1 MLAQFFI
8 RRPVF
13 AWVIALC
20 IMLFGILSIRSLPV
34 AQYPDVA
41 PPQISIQATYT
52 GASAETLESSVTQVI
67 EQQLTGLDGLLY
79 FSSTSTAST
88 GQVKINVTFKQGTD
102 PDIAQVQVQN
112 KVQQAESRLPS
123 AVTSQG
129 VTVQKAQSDFLL
141 ILAVYDKSNKSSA
154 SDVAD
159 YMVSNMED
167 TLARVTGVGNVQV
180 FGAEYAMRIWLDPSK
195 LASYSLMPSD
205 VTTALESQNTQV
217 SSGQLGAQPSSN
229 TQQLVATVRSRS
241 RLQTPE
247 QFRNIV
253 LKSQADGSVV
263 RLSDVAR
270 VEMGDEDYSANVMA
284 NGHPASGMAIQ
295 LASGANALSTAEKV
309 KSTIDEFRS
318 SMPAGYEI
326 AYPLDSTDF
335 VKISIEEVVKTLV
348 EAVIL
353 VVIVMFVFLQNIR
366 TTLIPTIA
374 VPVVLLGT
382 FGVLSFFGYSIN
394 TLTMFGMVLAIGLLV
409 DDAIVVVENVERVMR
424 EEGLPPREATE
435 KSMKE
440 ITGALV
446 GIALVLSAV
455 FLPMTFFSGS
465 TGVIYRQFSIT
476 IVSSMV
482 LSVIVALTLTP
493 ALCATLLKPHN
504 HDSGRNGFFGWFNQ
518 RYENVQARYQ
528 RGVGKVMH
536 RSLRYLLLYGVLL
549 IGCAVLYMRL
559 PTGFLPT
566 EDQGY
571 IMVQYQLAPGATE
584 NRTREVRRQ
593 VQQYFATQEKDNV
606 NVSMLVDGFSFAGN
620 GQNAGVGFIS
630 LKNWRDRKGSENSAD
645 AIAGRAM
652 AALSRI
658 RDAQTFVLSPP
669 AVSGLGQSNGFT
681 FELQA
686 RGATARDQLLKMRDQ
701 LIAKANQDK
710 DLSAV
715 RANSLPDLP
724 QLDVSIDD
732 AKAQSLGLTISDIN
746 NTLSAAIGGS
756 YVNDFSDRGRV
767 KKVYMQGDQSFRSKP
782 EDIDQWYVRGTDSSN
797 NTTMV
802 PFSSFASSKWSYGPD
817 VLSRYNGLASYE
829 IQGSA
834 AEGKSS
840 GDAITAMEKLAAT
853 LPAGTTFA
861 WSGLSYQEKL
871 SGNQALSLY
880 GISLVVVF
888 LCLAALYE
896 SWAVPLSVMLVVP
909 LGVIG
914 SLLAITL
921 RGLEN
926 DVYFQVALLT
936 IIGLSSKNAILIVE
950 FAEEHYRKG
959 ESLINAAVHAATMR
973 LRPIIMTSLAFT
985 AGVLPLAISTGAGA
999 NSRIAIGTGIIGG
1012 TLTATLLAIFFVPLF
1027 FVLVRRVFPAQPH
1040 DTARSTDS
1048 AAKVKE

>member
-41 PPQISIQATYT
+41 PPQISVQATYT

-141 ILAVYDKSNKSSA
+141 ILAVYDKSNKSSS

-435 KSMKE
+435 KSMRE

-536 RSLRYLLLYGVLL
+536 RSVRYLLLYGVLL

-658 RDAQTFVLSPP
+658 RDAQIFVLSPP

-701 LIAKANQDK
+701 LIAKANQDTE
-710 DLSAV
+710 LSAV

-880 GISLVVVF
+880 GISLIVVF

-1040 DTARSTDS
+1040 DTVRSTDS

>member
-41 PPQISIQATYT
+41 PPQISVQATYT

-435 KSMKE
+435 KSMRE

-620 GQNAGVGFIS
+620 GQNAGVGFIA

-658 RDAQTFVLSPP
+658 RDAQIFVLSPP

-797 NTTMV
+797 TTTMV

-880 GISLVVVF
+880 GISLIVVF

-1040 DTARSTDS
+1040 DTVRSTDS

>member
-435 KSMKE
+435 KSMRE

-536 RSLRYLLLYGVLL
+536 RSVRYLLLYGVLL

-658 RDAQTFVLSPP
+658 RDAQIFVLSPP

-724 QLDVSIDD
+724 QLGVSIDD

-880 GISLVVVF
+880 GISLIVVF

-1040 DTARSTDS
+1040 DTARPTDS

>member
-41 PPQISIQATYT
+41 PPQISVQATYT

-309 KSTIDEFRS
+309 KSTIDEFQS

-435 KSMKE
+435 KSMRE

-536 RSLRYLLLYGVLL
+536 RSVRYLLLYGVLL

-620 GQNAGVGFIS
+620 GQNAGVGFIA

-658 RDAQTFVLSPP
+658 RDAQIFVLSPP

-701 LIAKANQDK
+701 LIAKANQDTE
-710 DLSAV
+710 LSAV

-1040 DTARSTDS
+1040 DTVRSTDS

>member
-141 ILAVYDKSNKSSA
+141 ILAVYDKSNKSSS

-435 KSMKE
+435 KSMRE

-536 RSLRYLLLYGVLL
+536 RSVRYLLLYGVLL

-658 RDAQTFVLSPP
+658 RDAQIFVLSPP

-1040 DTARSTDS
+1040 DRARPTDS

>member
-141 ILAVYDKSNKSSA
+141 ILAVYDKSNKSSS

-424 EEGLPPREATE
+424 EEGFPPREATE
-435 KSMKE
+435 KSMRE

-536 RSLRYLLLYGVLL
+536 RSVRYLLLYGVLL

-658 RDAQTFVLSPP
+658 RDAQIFVLSPP

-701 LIAKANQDK
+701 LIAKANQDT

-1040 DTARSTDS
+1040 DTVRSTDS

>member
-20 IMLFGILSIRSLPV
+20 IMLFGILSIVSLPV

-123 AVTSQG
+123 AVTAQG

-141 ILAVYDKSNKSSA
+141 ILAVYDKSNKSSS

-159 YMVSNMED
+159 YMVSNMQD

-180 FGAEYAMRIWLDPSK
+180 FGAEYAMRIWLDPGK

-335 VKISIEEVVKTLV
+335 VKISIEEVVKTLI
-348 EAVIL
+348 EAVVL
-353 VVIVMFVFLQNIR
+353 VVIVMFVFLQNLR

-374 VPVVLLGT
+374 VPVVLMGT
-382 FGVLSFFGYSIN
+382 FGVLSLFGYSIN

-424 EEGLPPREATE
+424 EEGLPPRQATE

-493 ALCATLLKPHN
+493 ALCATLLKPHL
-504 HDSGRNGFFGWFNQ
+504 HGSGSKGFFGWFNR
-518 RYENVQARYQ
+518 RYDNVQARYQ
-528 RGVGKVMH
+528 RGVGHVMH
-536 RSLRYLLLYGVLL
+536 RSVRYLLLYGVLL

-593 VQQYFATQEKDNV
+593 VQQYFATQEKANV

-630 LKNWRDRKGSENSAD
+630 LKNWSERKGSENSAD
-645 AIAGRAM
+645 AISGRAM
-652 AALSRI
+652 AALSQI
-658 RDAQTFVLSPP
+658 RDAQIFVLSPP

-701 LIAKANQDK
+701 LIAKANQDPG
-710 DLSAV
+710 LSAV

-756 YVNDFSDRGRV
+756 YVNDFTDRGRV
-767 KKVYMQGDQSFRSKP
+767 KKVYIQGDQPFRSKP
-782 EDIDQWYVRGTDSSN
+782 EDIDQWYVRGTDSSS

-840 GDAITAMEKLAAT
+840 GDAIIAMETLAAS

-871 SGNQALSLY
+871 AGNQALSLY
-880 GISLVVVF
+880 GISLIVVF

-1012 TLTATLLAIFFVPLF
+1012 TLTATLLAIFYIPLF
-1027 FVLVRRVFPAQPH
+1027 FVLVRRVFPARPH
-1040 DTARSTDS
+1040 NDVPSTES
-1048 AAKVKE
+1048 AVKAKE

>member
-41 PPQISIQATYT
+41 PPQISVQATYT

-435 KSMKE
+435 KSMRE

-536 RSLRYLLLYGVLL
+536 RSVRYLLLYGVLL

-658 RDAQTFVLSPP
+658 RDAQIFVLSPP

-701 LIAKANQDK
+701 LIAKANQDTE
-710 DLSAV
+710 LTAV

-1040 DTARSTDS
+1040 DTARPTDS

>member
-658 RDAQTFVLSPP
+658 RDAQIFVLSPP

>member
-13 AWVIALC
+13 AWVIAIC
-20 IMLFGILSIRSLPV
+20 IMMFGILSIKNLPI

-88 GQVKINVTFKQGTD
+88 GQVKITVTFEQGTD

-112 KVQQAESRLPS
+112 KVQQAESRLPD
-123 AVTSQG
+123 AVTQQG
-129 VTVQKAQSDFLL
+129 VTVEKAQSDFLL
-141 ILAVYDKSNKSSA
+141 IMALYDKNNKSTSA
-154 SDVAD
+154 DVAD
-159 YMVSNMED
+159 YLVSNMQD
-167 TLARVTGVGNVQV
+167 TLARLPGVGSVQV
-180 FGAEYAMRIWLDPSK
+180 FGAEYAMRIWLDPAK

-205 VTTALESQNTQV
+205 VETALEAQNTQV
-217 SSGQLGAQPSSN
+217 SSGQLGAQPASKE
-229 TQQLVATVRSRS
+229 QQLVATVRSRS

-253 LKSQADGSVV
+253 LKSQTDGSVV
-263 RLSDVAR
+263 HLGDVAR
-270 VEMGDEDYSANVMA
+270 VEMGDDDYSANVLA
-284 NGHPASGMAIQ
+284 NGHPASGIAIQ
-295 LASGANALSTAEKV
+295 LASGANALSTAEVV
-309 KSTIDEFRS
+309 KSTVDEFRS
-318 SMPAGYEI
+318 SLPTGYDI

-348 EAVIL
+348 EAIVL

-366 TTLIPTIA
+366 TTLIPAIA

-382 FGVLSFFGYSIN
+382 FGVLAVFNYSIN

-424 EEGLPPREATE
+424 EEHLPPREATE

-440 ITGALV
+440 ITGALI

-493 ALCATLLKPHN
+493 ALCATMLKPHD
-504 HDSGRNGFFGWFNQ
+504 HESGQKGFFGWFN
-518 RYENVQARYQ
+518 RSYEKIQARYHDK
-528 RGVGKVMH
+528 VGHVIH
-536 RSLRYLLLYGVLL
+536 SSVRYLLLYAVLL
-549 IGCAVLYMRL
+549 IGCAFMYLRL

-571 IMVQYQLAPGATE
+571 IMVQYTLAPGATE
-584 NRTREVRRQ
+584 NRTSEVRRQ
-593 VQQYFATQEKDNV
+593 IQQYFATKEKDNV
-606 NVSMLVDGFSFAGN
+606 NVSMLVNGFSFAGS

-630 LKNWRDRKGSENSAD
+630 LKNWSERKGAANTAD

-652 AALSRI
+652 MNLSAI
-658 RDAQTFVLSPP
+658 RDAQVFVLSPP
-669 AVSGLGQSNGFT
+669 SISGLGQSNGFT
-681 FELQA
+681 FELQG
-686 RGATARDQLLKMRDQ
+686 RGATDRDQLLKLRNQ
-701 LIAKANQDK
+701 LIADANQDPV
-710 DLSAV
+710 LSSV
-715 RANSLPDLP
+715 RANTLPDLP
-724 QLDVSIDD
+724 QLQVDIDD
-732 AKAQSLGLTISDIN
+732 EKAQSLGLTISNIN
-746 NTLSAAIGGS
+746 STLSAAIGGT
-756 YVNDFSDRGRV
+756 YVNDFTDRGRV
-767 KKVYMQGDQSFRSKP
+767 KKVYMQGDEEFRSKP
-782 EDIDQWYVRGTDSSN
+782 EDIDKWFVTGTDSDGD
-797 NTTMV
+797 TTMV
-802 PFSSFASSKWSYGPD
+802 PFSSFSSSHWTYGPD
-817 VLSRYNGLASYE
+817 VLSRYNGLSSYE
-829 IQGSA
+829 IQGSSA
-834 AEGKSS
+834 SGKSS
-840 GDAITAMEKLAAT
+840 GDAMTAMEKLASK
-853 LPAGTTFA
+853 LPQGTTFA
-861 WSGLSYQEKL
+861 WSGLSYQERL
-871 SGNQALSLY
+871 AGNQAVSLY
-880 GISLVVVF
+880 AISLMVVF

-896 SWAVPLSVMLVVP
+896 SWSVPFSVMMVVP
-909 LGVIG
+909 LGVFG

-936 IIGLSSKNAILIVE
+936 IIGLSTKNAILIVE
-950 FAEEHYRKG
+950 FAEDNYRRG
-959 ESLINAAVHAATMR
+959 ENLVKAAMHAASMR

-1012 TLTATLLAIFFVPLF
+1012 TISATLLAIFLVPLF
-1027 FVLVRRVFPAQPH
+1027 FVLVRRVFPGMPH
-1040 DTARSTDS
+1040 SHASHTAIAEKTG
-1048 AAKVKE
+1048 E

>member
-435 KSMKE
+435 KSMRE

-658 RDAQTFVLSPP
+658 RDAQIFVLSPP

-701 LIAKANQDK
+701 LIAKANQDTE
-710 DLSAV
+710 LSAV

-880 GISLVVVF
+880 GISLIVVF

-1040 DTARSTDS
+1040 DTVRSTDS

>member
-41 PPQISIQATYT
+41 PPQISVQATYT

-141 ILAVYDKSNKSSA
+141 ILAVYDKSNKSSS

-435 KSMKE
+435 KSMRE

-536 RSLRYLLLYGVLL
+536 RSVRYLLLYGVLL
-549 IGCAVLYMRL
+549 ICCAVLYMRL

-658 RDAQTFVLSPP
+658 RDAQIFVLSPP

-701 LIAKANQDK
+701 LIAKANQDTE
-710 DLSAV
+710 LSAV

-880 GISLVVVF
+880 GISLIVVF

-1040 DTARSTDS
+1040 DTARPTDS

>member
-435 KSMKE
+435 KSMRE

-536 RSLRYLLLYGVLL
+536 RSVRYLLLYGVLL

-658 RDAQTFVLSPP
+658 RDAQIFVLSPP

-797 NTTMV
+797 TTTMV

-880 GISLVVVF
+880 GISLIVVF

-1040 DTARSTDS
+1040 DTVRSTDS

>member
-41 PPQISIQATYT
+41 PPQISVQATYT

-141 ILAVYDKSNKSSA
+141 ILAVYDKSNKSSS

-658 RDAQTFVLSPP
+658 RDAQIFVLSPP

-701 LIAKANQDK
+701 LIAKANQDTE
-710 DLSAV
+710 LSAV

-840 GDAITAMEKLAAT
+840 GDAITAMGKLAAT

-880 GISLVVVF
+880 GISLIVVF

-1027 FVLVRRVFPAQPH
+1027 FVLVRRVFPVQPH
-1040 DTARSTDS
+1040 DTARPTDS

>member
-41 PPQISIQATYT
+41 PPQISVQATYT

-295 LASGANALSTAEKV
+295 LASGANALSTAAKV

-435 KSMKE
+435 KSMRE

-536 RSLRYLLLYGVLL
+536 RSVRYLLLYGVLL

-658 RDAQTFVLSPP
+658 RDAQIFVLSPP

-880 GISLVVVF
+880 GISLIVVF

-1040 DTARSTDS
+1040 DTVRSTDS

>member
-435 KSMKE
+435 KSMRE

-658 RDAQTFVLSPP
+658 RDAQIFVLSPP

-701 LIAKANQDK
+701 LIAKANQDTE
-710 DLSAV
+710 LSAV

-880 GISLVVVF
+880 GISLIVVF

-959 ESLINAAVHAATMR
+959 ESLINAAVRAATMR

-1040 DTARSTDS
+1040 DTVRSTDS

>member
-435 KSMKE
+435 KSMRE

-536 RSLRYLLLYGVLL
+536 RSVRYLLLYGVLL

-658 RDAQTFVLSPP
+658 RDAQIFVLSPP

-880 GISLVVVF
+880 GISLIVVF

-1040 DTARSTDS
+1040 DPARSTDS

>member
-20 IMLFGILSIRSLPV
+20 IMLFGILSIVSLPV

-123 AVTSQG
+123 AVTAQG
-129 VTVQKAQSDFLL
+129 VNVQKAQSDFLL
-141 ILAVYDKSNKSSA
+141 ILAVYDTRNKSSS

-335 VKISIEEVVKTLV
+335 VKISIEEVVKTLI
-348 EAVIL
+348 EAVVL
-353 VVIVMFVFLQNIR
+353 VVIVMFVFLQNLR

-374 VPVVLLGT
+374 VPVVLMGT
-382 FGVLSFFGYSIN
+382 FGVLSLFGYSIN

-424 EEGLPPREATE
+424 EEGLPPRQATE

-493 ALCATLLKPHN
+493 ALCATLLKPHL
-504 HDSGRNGFFGWFNQ
+504 HGSGSKGFFGWFNR
-518 RYENVQARYQ
+518 RYDNVQARYQ
-528 RGVGKVMH
+528 RGVGHVMH
-536 RSLRYLLLYGVLL
+536 RSVRYLLLYGVLL

-593 VQQYFATQEKDNV
+593 VQQYFETQEKANV
-606 NVSMLVDGFSFAGN
+606 NVSMLVDGFSFAGS

-630 LKNWRDRKGSENSAD
+630 LKNWSERKGSENSAD

-658 RDAQTFVLSPP
+658 RDAQIFVLSPP
-669 AVSGLGQSNGFT
+669 SVSGLGQSNGFT

-686 RGATARDQLLKMRDQ
+686 RGATTRDNLLKMRDQ
-701 LIAKANQDK
+701 LIAKANQDPG
-710 DLSAV
+710 LSAV

-746 NTLSAAIGGS
+746 TTLSAAIGGS
-756 YVNDFSDRGRV
+756 YVNDFTDRGRV
-767 KKVYMQGDQSFRSKP
+767 KKVYIQGDQPFRSKP
-782 EDIDQWYVRGTDSSN
+782 EDIEQWYVRGTDSSSN
-797 NTTMV
+797 STMV
-802 PFSSFASSKWSYGPD
+802 PFSSFASSGWSYGPD
-817 VLSRYNGLASYE
+817 VLSRYNGLAAYE

-840 GDAITAMEKLAAT
+840 GDAITAMETLAAT
-853 LPAGTTFA
+853 LPAGYTFS

-871 SGNQALSLY
+871 AGNQALSLY
-880 GISLVVVF
+880 GISLIVVF

-896 SWAVPLSVMLVVP
+896 SWSVPLSVMLVVP

-936 IIGLSSKNAILIVE
+936 IIGLSAKNAILIVE

-959 ESLINAAVHAATMR
+959 ESLISAAVHAATLR

-1027 FVLVRRVFPAQPH
+1027 FVLVRRVFPGRPH
-1040 DTARSTDS
+1040 NDVPSTES
-1048 AAKVKE
+1048 AVKAKE

>member
-435 KSMKE
+435 KSMRE

-658 RDAQTFVLSPP
+658 RDAQIFVLSPP